1 MRFSTSAP
9 CPWKTLS
16 PTPAVQDMLTWSQS
30 AHELPA
36 DQLQYASH
44 APDREALSKN
54 GQSSRSDRSA
64 SVTDKKDLLGHRE
77 VCLNCL
83 HVTHSL
89 CTSRKQRSCITKCCP
104 FHPPATRYA
113 TCALPPASGR
123 WTNLHG
129 LRHQTPRLPLLTT
142 GAVSGGFQ

>member
-77 VCLNCL
+77 VCLNWL
-83 HVTHSL
+83 QTSNTGRYRSHQVTY
-89 CTSRKQRSCITKCCP
+89 
-104 FHPPATRYA
+104 PPLVAVLDDVGTGLMHRQGDPHRLMTA
-113 TCALPPASGR
+113 HTQ
-123 WTNLHG
+123 TN
-129 LRHQTPRLPLLTT
+129 QQAAQKPLGHTEI
-142 GAVSGGFQ
+142 AWVN